1 MPIEKKGE
9 EAHNLQESV
18 LFILSASDD
27 FFFFLLSLY
36 IYFFYVYSIEDSG
49 QISRP

>member
-27 FFFFLLSLY
+27 LFLLSLY